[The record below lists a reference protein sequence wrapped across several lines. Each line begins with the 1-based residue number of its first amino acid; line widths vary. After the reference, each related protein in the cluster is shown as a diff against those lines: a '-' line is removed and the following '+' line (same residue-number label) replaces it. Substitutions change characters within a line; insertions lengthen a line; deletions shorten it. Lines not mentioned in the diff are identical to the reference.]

1 MDNVILYKTQ
11 EFEGPLDLLLQL
23 IARNKLNIYDIKLSL
38 LIEQYLEQ
46 ISLMKDNEMDVS
58 SEFLEMASRLLYIKT
73 VSLLPKHDEVEQLKK
88 ELTGELLEYK
98 VCKEVAQVFSSMT
111 DGFNTFTRGPEPF
124 EIDKTY
130 NLVHDSFDIYN
141 AFVTAIGRMERRISV
156 PTKPFT
162 KIVAKKIYSVSSKII
177 FVMRNLW
184 GKGKKK
190 ITHLY
195 SSAHNR
201 SELVATFL
209 AVLEL
214 AKANRVKIS
223 GDDNDIEVELI
234 KEKKSNGKQ
243 RIN

>member
-1 MDNVILYKTQ
+1 MDNPFLYKTE

-23 IARNKLNIYDIKLSL
+23 IARNKLNIYDIKISVLV
-38 LIEQYLEQ
+38 EQYLQQ
-46 ISLMKDNEMDVS
+46 INLMKENEMDIA

-88 ELTGELLEYK
+88 ELTGELLEYQ
-98 VCKEVAQVFSSMT
+98 VCKQVAQTFSTMT
-111 DGFNTFTRGPEPF
+111 GGFDTFVRGPEPF
-124 EIDKTY
+124 EADKTY
-130 NLVHDSFDIYN
+130 VLVHDSVDIFN
-141 AFVTAIGRMERRISV
+141 AYITAMGRMDRRMAV
-156 PTKPFT
+156 PTKAFT

-190 ITHLY
+190 LSNLY
-195 SSAHNR
+195 VGARDR

-223 GDDNDIEVELI
+223 GENEGLEIELI
-234 KEKKSNGKQ
+234 KEKKRHG
-243 RIN
+243 